1 MKKVIVNIFCI
12 LMIFSFVGCIWFKEE
27 SSLLDTKVKRITHKF
42 SVNEN
47 QVYFGF
53 WTDHYSDENW
63 QMSTF
68 VIDAEKKDIISRI
81 VYSEN
86 KGESMAIEAVPYDGK
101 LWLLGAE
108 MSKKILVFNPE
119 TGETENV
126 IEYEE
131 ANHHTFNILPSMNKA
146 LVMHGYHYE
155 EGCSVSVIDLKTQQY
170 KGIVYID
177 ELAPIMQEYN
187 GITYGCGNGYLYDE
201 TKEGF
206 GTYELKGNR
215 LKFTPIFI
223 CNPQPD
229 GGHIGNRANPFL
241 ILSDGTIVI
250 RDRTYGIT
258 IRNPDGSL
266 QHIYAQ
272 GYESEHYSLGNIY
285 YSEKLERIYV
295 NAGLDHSYAY
305 LEKNGQNEWIWNNEH
320 FLDFEEESYSST
332 FLKND
337 IIMIADDYTETKE
350 YYVKFYDAETFN
362 LIKEVRWNLF
372 TDEKTV
378 IEK

>member
-86 KGESMAIEAVPYDGK
+86 KGESMAIEVVPHDGK
-101 LWLLGAE
+101 LWLLGAP
-108 MSKKILVFNPE
+108 MSKKTLVFNPE
-119 TGETENV
+119 TGKTENV

-131 ANHHTFNILPSMNKA
+131 CNQQRINVLPSIDKA

-155 EGCSVSVIDLKTQQY
+155 EGCSVSVIDLNTKKY
-170 KGIVYID
+170 EGIVYID
-177 ELAPIMQEYN
+177 DLFTELHDIE
-187 GITYGCGNGYLYDE
+187 GKIYGCGNDYLYDE

-206 GTYELKGNR
+206 GTYELKGKK
-215 LKFTPIFI
+215 LEFTPILI
-223 CNPQPD
+223 SAMQAD
-229 GGHIGNRANPFL
+229 EGHIGNRGASSL
-241 ILSDGTIVI
+241 ILPDGTIVI

-266 QHIYAQ
+266 QHIYAK

-295 NAGLDHSYAY
+295 YAGLDHNYAY
-305 LEKNGQNEWIWNNEH
+305 LEKNEQNEWNWNKKH
-320 FLDFEEESYSST
+320 FLDFEEDSHRSS
-332 FLKND
+332 FILND
-337 IIMIADDYTETKE
+337 VIIMAFHDRDSKQYV
-350 YYVKFYDAETFN
+350 VKFYDVATFD